1 MTVATPGN
9 PCLPAPMLASGTL
22 HKCGKRS
29 RNLGLAPPLGMIGPG
44 TKRDR
49 ATWLKLSAGAPSEQ
63 GRDVERAR
71 SISSRLLCRRAAHA
85 SMCSLGS
92 CAQGVAH
99 GVGCGCNGKSGRT
112 P

>member
-9 PCLPAPMLASGTL
+9 PCLPAPMLASGTP
-22 HKCGKRS
+22 HKRANRS
-29 RNLGLAPPLGMIGPG
+29 RNLGLAPPLGMVGLG

-49 ATWLKLSAGAPSEQ
+49 ATWLKSSVGALPEQ

-71 SISSRLLCRRAAHA
+71 SISSRVLRRRAAHA

-92 CAQGVAH
+92 CAEGVAH
-99 GVGCGCNGKSGRT
+99 GVGCGCNRERGRT